1 MGYHKRH
8 QAGGRQGVSRTA
20 RAGMAAALS
29 GLLLSAASAALVT
42 AGALPVRA
50 DAVAGKTVD
59 IDMVSADLPTVI
71 NLLQQQTGLEFSIQ
85 DTGKPFGK
93 VTVGLNHA
101 SLDKALRIIANSA
114 NASVSRDADG
124 VYVFRPAGDGASNAS
139 FMDNMPAPVAAPA
152 APLPPSAQKSW
163 RKLTLEHAIP
173 NDVLKIM
180 HWDKDLREVDPF
192 VRVQMAETKPNITAS
207 GSSLV
212 NNSNGYPYG
221 DMPSVPVG
229 RGGSYGNEANR
240 SVDPQAQANQ
250 FSGVPTTQGG
260 GGGNFGGGGFGG
272 GRGFGG
278 NGFPGQGQFPGQF
291 GPQQQFGQGNPFEQ
305 GAQGNQ
311 NSLPDGVDRIFALQ
325 GDNSLFIEAT
335 PDGFNRVRDI
345 VKNLDIA
352 PRQVQIKVEFVT
364 AAVADVNAFGI
375 NFSLVPF
382 PGIEVNNN
390 QGTQANQN
398 SIPQT
403 FVQVASGNIVA
414 ELFSSLVRTRGKVV
428 QAPLITT
435 TNNVTAQIT
444 VTTQIPFITTTNVV
458 GGNGNV
464 TSNTAQNFL
473 NISTGLAV
481 SPRINSDDTVTLNL
495 SPQIS
500 DTAGNPALTGGPPPT
515 ITQSLTTLR
524 TVHNGETMVL
534 GGLIR
539 KSESYSQSRIPFL
552 ADLPIIG
559 SLFRNHVNNINDTE
573 LLIFVTPTII
583 NDNPEG
589 PGTAA
594 GLNTSVAP

>member
-1 MGYHKRH
+1 MGYHESRQADRKRG
-8 QAGGRQGVSRTA
+8 ASRAA
-20 RAGMAAALS
+20 RAGVTAALT
-29 GLLLSAASAALVT
+29 GLLLTAAASATLVA
-42 AGALPVRA
+42 AGTLPARA
-50 DAVAGKTVD
+50 DAAAGKTVD

-114 NASVSRDADG
+114 NATVTRDQDG
-124 VYVFRPAGDGASNAS
+124 VYVFRPAGEGASTAG
-139 FMDNMPAPVAAPA
+139 FLDNTPAPVAAPA
-152 APLPPSAQKSW
+152 PALNSALPPSAQKNW
-163 RKLTLEHAIP
+163 RKLPLNHAIP
-173 NDVLKIM
+173 TDILRTM
-180 HWDKDLREVDPF
+180 HWPVDQSEVNPF
-192 VRVQMAETKPNITAS
+192 VRVQLEDSKPSVSS
-207 GSSLV
+207 GGAGFV
-212 NNSNGYPYG
+212 NNSSVNPYG
-221 DMPSVPVG
+221 DVPSVPVG
-229 RGGSYGNEANR
+229 RGGAYSAEANR
-240 SVDPQAQANQ
+240 SADPQAQANQ
-250 FSGVPTTQGG
+250 FPGGPTIQGPG
-260 GGGNFGGGGFGG
+260 YNGGGFGRG
-272 GRGFGG
+272 GFQGQSPNQFGG
-278 NGFPGQGQFPGQF
+278 QQGGGF
-291 GPQQQFGQGNPFEQ
+291 QGNPFQQ
-305 GAQGNQ
+305 GGQDAQGGQ
-311 NSLPDGVDRIFALQ
+311 TALPEGVDRIFALE

-364 AAVADVNAFGI
+364 ASVTDVDAFGI

-390 QGTQANQN
+390 QGAQANQT

-403 FVQVASGNIVA
+403 YVSVASGNIVA
-414 ELFSSLVRTRGKVV
+414 ELFASLVRTRGKVV

-435 TNNVTAQIT
+435 TNNVTAQINIA
-444 VTTQIPFITTTNVV
+444 TQIPFITTTNIV

-473 NISTGLAV
+473 TLNTGLAV

-495 SPQIS
+495 SPRIT
-500 DTAGNPALTGGPPPT
+500 DTTGQPALTGGPPPS
-515 ITQSLTTLR
+515 ITQSLNTLR

-534 GGLIR
+534 GGLVR
-539 KSESYSQSRIPFL
+539 KSESNSQSRIPFL
-552 ADLPIIG
+552 GDLPIIG
-559 SLFRNHVNNINDTE
+559 SLFRNRVNNVADTE

-583 NDNPEG
+583 NDNSEG
-589 PGTAA
+589 PATAA

>member
-1 MGYHKRH
+1 MGYHKGR
-8 QAGGRQGVSRTA
+8 QAGGTRGASRA
-20 RAGMAAALS
+20 VRASVTAALS
-29 GLLLSAASAALVT
+29 GLLLTAAASATLVT
-42 AGALPVRA
+42 GGALSARA
-50 DAVAGKTVD
+50 DAASGKTVD

-85 DTGKPFGK
+85 DTGRPFGK

-124 VYVFRPAGDGASNAS
+124 VYVFRPAGEFASGAGVTDTMLA
-139 FMDNMPAPVAAPA
+139 PAAATPVAAPA
-152 APLPPSAQKSW
+152 APLPPSARKNW
-163 RKLTLEHAIP
+163 RKLALEHAIP
-173 NDVLKIM
+173 SEVLKIM
-180 HWDKDLREVDPF
+180 HWDKDLRVEDPF
-192 VRVQMAETKPNITAS
+192 VRVQMENTKPNITVT

-221 DMPSVPVG
+221 DVPSVPVG
-229 RGGSYGNEANR
+229 RGGSSANEANR
-240 SVDPQAQANQ
+240 SAAPQGEANQ
-250 FSGVPTTQGG
+250 FPGSPTIQGPNY
-260 GGGNFGGGGFGG
+260 GN
-272 GRGFGG
+272 RGFGG
-278 NGFPGQGQFPGQF
+278 NNGFPGQGQGQVNPF
-291 GPQQQFGQGNPFEQ
+291 QQDAQGGQGGQGNQ
-305 GAQGNQ
+305 SA
-311 NSLPDGVDRIFALQ
+311 LPEGVDRIFALQ

-364 AAVADVNAFGI
+364 ASVTDVDAFGI

-382 PGIEVNNN
+382 PGIELNNN
-390 QGTQANQN
+390 QGAQANQS

-403 FVQVASGNIVA
+403 YVQVASGNIVA
-414 ELFSSLVRTRGKVV
+414 ELFSSLVRGRGKVV

-435 TNNVTAQIT
+435 TNNVTAQIS

-473 NISTGLAV
+473 NIQTGLAV

-500 DTAGNPALTGGPPPT
+500 DTSGQPALTGGPPPT

-534 GGLIR
+534 GGLVR
-539 KSESYSQSRIPFL
+539 KSESSSQSRIPFFS
-552 ADLPIIG
+552 DLPIIG
-559 SLFRNHVNNINDTE
+559 SLFRNRVNNVSDSE

-589 PGTAA
+589 PATAA

>member
-1 MGYHKRH
+1 MGYYQHRTGGKQGASRAT
-8 QAGGRQGVSRTA
+8 QASLV
-20 RAGMAAALS
+20 AALG
-29 GLLLSAASAALVT
+29 GLLLTAAASATLVT

-50 DAVAGKTVD
+50 DAAPGKTVD

-85 DTGKPFGK
+85 DTGRPFGK

-114 NASVSRDADG
+114 NATVTRDVDG
-124 VYVFRPAGDGASNAS
+124 VYVFRPAGAGASFLPQTDTLPPAALTMPVVPNAS
-139 FMDNMPAPVAAPA
+139 
-152 APLPPSAQKSW
+152 LPPSQQKNW
-163 RKLTLEHAIP
+163 RKLALAHAIP
-173 NDVLKIM
+173 SVVLQIM
-180 HWDKDLREVDPF
+180 HWDKDLREIDPY
-192 VRVQMAETKPNITAS
+192 VRVQLENTKPNITS
-207 GSSLV
+207 SSSLV
-212 NNSNGYPYG
+212 NNSSPYAYG
-221 DMPSVPVG
+221 DVPSVPVG
-229 RGGSYGNEANR
+229 RGGANTSEANR
-240 SVDPQAQANQ
+240 SVDPRSEANQ
-250 FSGVPTTQGG
+250 FAGAPVTQGPG
-260 GGGNFGGGGFGG
+260 FGRGGFGNQ
-272 GRGFGG
+272 
-278 NGFPGQGQFPGQF
+278 NGFQGPGGQPG
-291 GPQQQFGQGNPFEQ
+291 GQGNPFQ
-305 GAQGNQ
+305 QDAQGGQ
-311 NSLPDGVDRIFALQ
+311 NGQNALPDGVDRIFALQ

-364 AAVADVNAFGI
+364 AAIADVDAFGI

-382 PGIEVNNN
+382 PGIEVSNN
-390 QGTQANQN
+390 QGSQANVN
-398 SIPQT
+398 SVPQT
-403 FVQVASGNIVA
+403 FVSVASGNIVA
-414 ELFSSLVRTRGKVV
+414 QLFSSLVRTRGKVV

-444 VTTQIPFITTTNVV
+444 ITTQIPFITTTNVV

-500 DTAGNPALTGGPPPT
+500 DTSGQPALTGGPPPT

-534 GGLIR
+534 GGLVR
-539 KSESYSQSRIPFL
+539 KSESYSQSRIPFF

-559 SLFRNHVNNINDTE
+559 SLFRNRVNNISDSE

-589 PGTAA
+589 PATAA

>member
-1 MGYHKRH
+1 MGYHKGR
-8 QAGGRQGVSRTA
+8 QAGGKRGASRAVRA
-20 RAGMAAALS
+20 RVTAALS
-29 GLLLSAASAALVT
+29 GLLLAASATLVT
-42 AGALPVRA
+42 ASALPARA
-50 DAVAGKTVD
+50 DAASGKTVD

-114 NASVSRDADG
+114 NASVTRDADG
-124 VYVFRPAGDGASNAS
+124 VYVFRPAGDGASNLGLADT
-139 FMDNMPAPVAAPA
+139 MLAPVAATPVSAPA
-152 APLPPSAQKSW
+152 LPLPPSAQKNW
-163 RKLTLEHAIP
+163 RKLPLEHAIP
-173 NDVLKIM
+173 SEVLKLM
-180 HWDKDLREVDPF
+180 HWDKDLREEDPF
-192 VRVQMAETKPNITAS
+192 VRVQMENTRPNITAT

-212 NNSNGYPYG
+212 NNSNPYPYG
-221 DMPSVPVG
+221 EVPSVPVG
-229 RGGSYGNEANR
+229 RSGSGANEANR
-240 SVDPQAQANQ
+240 SADPQTQANQ
-250 FSGVPTTQGG
+250 FPGSPTIQGPG
-260 GGGNFGGGGFGG
+260 YGN
-272 GRGFGG
+272 RGFGG
-278 NGFPGQGQFPGQF
+278 NNGFPGQGQFGGQ
-291 GPQQQFGQGNPFEQ
+291 PNQGQGNPFQQ
-305 GAQGNQ
+305 GGQGGQENQ
-311 NSLPDGVDRIFALQ
+311 SALPEGVDRIYALQ

-364 AAVADVNAFGI
+364 ASVNDVDAFGI

-382 PGIEVNNN
+382 PGIELNNN
-390 QGTQANQN
+390 QGAQANQT

-403 FVQVASGNIVA
+403 YVQVATGNIVA
-414 ELFSSLVRTRGKVV
+414 QLFSSLVRGRGKVV

-435 TNNVTAQIT
+435 TNNVTAQIS

-473 NISTGLAV
+473 NIQTGLAV

-500 DTAGNPALTGGPPPT
+500 DTNGAPALTGGPPPT

-534 GGLIR
+534 GGLVR
-539 KSESYSQSRIPFL
+539 KSESYSQSRIPFFS
-552 ADLPIIG
+552 DLPIIG
-559 SLFRNHVNNINDTE
+559 SLFRNRVNNISDTE

-589 PGTAA
+589 PVTSA

>member
-1 MGYHKRH
+1 MGYHKGRK
-8 QAGGRQGVSRTA
+8 AGVT
-20 RAGMAAALS
+20 AALS
-29 GLLLSAASAALVT
+29 SLLLTASASAVLVAAGAQPVWAGAAS
-42 AGALPVRA
+42 
-50 DAVAGKTVD
+50 GKTVD

-93 VTVGLNHA
+93 VTVGLSHA

-114 NASVSRDADG
+114 NASVTRDADG
-124 VYVFRPAGDGASNAS
+124 VYVFRPAGDGTNPGLADTAMLSPEATA
-139 FMDNMPAPVAAPA
+139 PAVPALPA
-152 APLPPSAQKSW
+152 APSEKKLW
-163 RKLTLEHAIP
+163 RKLALEHAIP
-173 NDVLKIM
+173 SEVLKIM
-180 HWDKDLREVDPF
+180 HWDKDLRELDPF
-192 VRVQMAETKPNITAS
+192 VRVQMENTRPNITVT

-212 NNSNGYPYG
+212 NNSNSSPYG
-221 DMPSVPVG
+221 DVPSVPVG
-229 RGGSYGNEANR
+229 RGSMGANEANR
-240 SVDPQAQANQ
+240 SADPQSQANQ
-250 FSGVPTTQGG
+250 FAGAPTIQGG
-260 GGGNFGGGGFGG
+260 NGFGG

-278 NGFPGQGQFPGQF
+278 NGFGGGNGFPGQGQFGA
-291 GPQQQFGQGNPFEQ
+291 QQQFGQGNPFQ
-305 GAQGNQ
+305 QDAQGGQ
-311 NSLPDGVDRIFALQ
+311 NGQTALPEGVDRIFALQ

-364 AAVADVNAFGI
+364 ASVNDVDAFGI

-390 QGTQANQN
+390 QGAQANQT

-403 FVQVASGNIVA
+403 YVQVAAGNIVA

-435 TNNVTAQIT
+435 TNNVTAQIS

-464 TSNTAQNFL
+464 TSNTSQNFL
-473 NISTGLAV
+473 NIQTGLAV

-500 DTAGNPALTGGPPPT
+500 DTNGAPALAGGPPPT

-534 GGLIR
+534 GGLVR
-539 KSESYSQSRIPFL
+539 KSESFSQSRIPFF

-559 SLFRNHVNNINDTE
+559 SLFRNRVNNINDTE

-589 PGTAA
+589 PATAA

>member
-1 MGYHKRH
+1 MGYHKRR
-8 QAGGRQGVSRTA
+8 QVGGSRGASRTV
-20 RAGMAAALS
+20 RVGVAAALS
-29 GLLLSAASAALVT
+29 SLLLTAAASATLTA
-42 AGALPVRA
+42 AGAMPVRA
-50 DAVAGKTVD
+50 DAASGKTVD

-114 NASVSRDADG
+114 NASVTRDQDG
-124 VYVFRPAGDGASNAS
+124 VYVFRPAGDGAAS
-139 FMDNMPAPVAAPA
+139 AGMTTSALAPEAVAAVSVPA
-152 APLPPSAQKSW
+152 LPVPPSAQKNW
-163 RKLTLEHAIP
+163 RKLPLEHAIP
-173 NDVLKIM
+173 SDVLKIM
-180 HWDKDLREVDPF
+180 HWDKDLREEDPF
-192 VRVQMAETKPNITAS
+192 VRVQMADTRPNVTVV
-207 GSSLV
+207 GSSLI
-212 NNSNGYPYG
+212 NNSNAYPYG
-221 DMPSVPVG
+221 EAPSVPVG
-229 RGGSYGNEANR
+229 RGGTNTAEANR

-250 FSGVPTTQGG
+250 FGGAPTIQGPNYGNRGNG
-260 GGGNFGGGGFGG
+260 GP
-272 GRGFGG
+272 
-278 NGFPGQGQFPGQF
+278 NGFPGQGQPGGFQS
-291 GPQQQFGQGNPFEQ
+291 NPFQQ
-305 GAQGNQ
+305 GAQGEQAGQ
-311 NSLPDGVDRIFALQ
+311 NALPDGVDRIFALQ

-364 AAVADVNAFGI
+364 AAVTDVDAFGI

-390 QGTQANQN
+390 QGAQANQS

-403 FVQVASGNIVA
+403 YVQIATGNIVA
-414 ELFSSLVRTRGKVV
+414 ELFSSLVRGRGKVV

-435 TNNVTAQIT
+435 TNNVTAQIS

-500 DTAGNPALTGGPPPT
+500 DTSGQPALTGGAPPT

-534 GGLIR
+534 GGLVR

-552 ADLPIIG
+552 SDLPIIG
-559 SLFRNHVNNINDTE
+559 SLFRNRVNNVNDTE

-589 PGTAA
+589 PATPA